1 MKCITCEK
9 GEMKK
14 KKVEYTQFGISLGN
28 FDALVC
34 AKCNETL
41 FEGNVSEQIEKK
53 AKENGLWGLAKKTKI
68 GTSGSSLDVKLPKQI
83 ADFLSIKKGQE
94 VLIQPSAKNKFEV
107 ILI

>member
-1 MKCITCEK
+1 ME
-9 GEMKK
+9 KK
-14 KKVEYTQFGISLGN
+14 KIDYLQFGISLGK

-34 AKCNETL
+34 TKCKETL

-53 AKENGLWGLAKKTKI
+53 SKELGIWGLAKKTKI

-83 ADFLSIKKGQE
+83 ADFLKVKKGQE
-94 VLIQPSAKNKFEV
+94 VLVQPSAKNKIEV